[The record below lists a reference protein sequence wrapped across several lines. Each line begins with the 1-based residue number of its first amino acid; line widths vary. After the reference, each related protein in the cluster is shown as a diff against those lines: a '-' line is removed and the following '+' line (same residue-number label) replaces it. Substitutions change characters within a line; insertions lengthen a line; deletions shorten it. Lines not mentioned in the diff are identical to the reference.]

1 MPTPP
6 KPKPTKIRRKAVP
19 PGLRFDVLVRDKF
32 RCRACGVGAKEARLE
47 IDHIIPVSKGGL
59 TTLKN
64 LQVLCRSCNRG
75 KSAKLRAVK
84 AVANK
89 LEKAKRS
96 EKLRKNSVK

>member
-6 KPKPTKIRRKAVP
+6 KVAKVRRKAVP

-59 TTLKN
+59 TMLKN
-64 LQVLCRSCNRG
+64 LQTLCRSCNRG
-75 KSAKLRAVK
+75 KSAKLREVK
-84 AVANK
+84 SAAK
-89 LEKAKRS
+89 KA
-96 EKLRKNSVK
+96 RKSAAK